1 MKNYSTELKIVLILL
16 FLSLQIN
23 VQAQINS
30 SIPCM
35 GSAGSFHSGIVT
47 ANGSKQEG
55 IITSLTNSSNRGWA
69 LFDLSNLPTGI
80 SITSASIQFTTTSNS
95 VASNVVN
102 FINGFGWTNFYQ
114 PSTVSG
120 NILYNLLQANSTTNF
135 NASSWTV
142 NATQT
147 KSLNAA
153 GIDLI
158 SQNIGGKV
166 VFSFVRGNNTNIEIL
181 GYNANNAS
189 LVPKLILTYNTA
201 PACVSVPNAGTISGL
216 SSVCSGNPF
225 TLSLVNSSSVSGL
238 GYQWEISDLGANNWT
253 PINGATIASYTA
265 QGISQP
271 KSFRAVVTCSASN
284 LSATTPSFDVNLN
297 SFLTCYCSSSAN
309 ASSDEDIFKVSLG
322 NWQNNSNCAS
332 VASFGSLQNRYSN
345 YKNISPFVTTQG
357 NTINFQ
363 VEIGT
368 CGGNF
373 NNATKAFIDFN
384 HDGLFDETNELVYK
398 SPISY
403 VGPHTESGM
412 INIPLFA
419 DTGNTVLRVVNVE
432 TGNVN
437 SISAC
442 GTYNWG
448 ETEDYLI
455 QINQAPSCQGL
466 PNAGIISGP
475 NQICANVPFTISN
488 VGYSLNSGLIFNWES
503 RLDSNSNWQQ
513 VSGAHATNLELQSG
527 IVTPLEFRLQVI
539 CTNTNDTNYSNTIVV
554 GLNPTYLCY
563 CGPAT
568 GINLVQLAMSSMSQV
583 AIQGTSLNHFVANT
597 TGYQLNFPTQSNTT
611 TSLIQGAQYLLSVNQ
626 MQQNGNV
633 AAWIDF
639 NGNGVYETSEFL
651 NFTQNDLQNSSI
663 FMVPSAA
670 YIGNVGMRVRFSNA
684 PMNSSEACTP
694 NLGNQILDYVID
706 ISEAQW
712 CQGAP
717 NVAQITLPDS
727 VCINAPIAFIATNV
741 SNGLGI
747 YYQWEM
753 SPTGV
758 NSWSAIQGATNPYFI
773 FQDGID
779 EATDFRFKTVCDV
792 TDSFKISAIKTVQ
805 LNPHYLCYCI
815 SRATS
820 IDDEE
825 IFQVSFGSLTN
836 NSNCNSIVVG
846 QGSIKN
852 RYSNYKNLTPI
863 NLNQG
868 ASIPFSISVGT
879 CGANLYDNIA
889 AIYIDFNQN
898 GSFLDAGENV
908 YVSSYASASALSTPR
923 ILTGNFQI
931 PSSASTGIT
940 GMRVIAVEN
949 PVVDPCGEYTW
960 GETED
965 YLVNISAGTLCSGTP
980 NVPLISVPTSVCSSS
995 SFSLNASGIALGSGI
1010 QFQWQLRPN
1019 GTNNWTDISG
1029 ATDVLYALNSGISN
1043 PTFFRLKTTCL
1054 NSNLSSFSN
1063 EQLVQLAP
1071 LSQCYCQPVNTTNV
1085 VNVFITKVQFA
1096 GINAQTVVGSSN
1108 GYNDYT
1114 STVLAGQVMT
1124 NSVNSISIKLNN
1136 VLNASAAVW
1145 MDWNQNG
1152 QFEVGEFT
1160 SIGNNNATN
1169 VITNSINVP
1178 SNALIGT
1185 TRMRVRAKANGFF
1198 TATEACTPIYDGET
1212 EDYSILVV
1220 PNQNC
1225 SAVSLNVSISGP
1237 QQICP
1242 NTSFELFPISYSL
1255 AQGINYQWQVK
1266 NGSTWQNI
1274 SNATSIFTTV
1284 AGIATATQY
1293 RLLTTCSSN
1302 NTSSFSNEIT
1312 VTPANVISLF
1322 AVDSIYGCGAQ
1333 ASMSAVSGYTS
1344 YIWDDGQIGL
1354 NAVATSS
1361 GWHYCTAYS
1370 GNCIAVDSLYVTLL
1384 PLPSINAGQDV
1395 FVCPGNSISLVGSGG
1410 NNLSWSGGVQNGV
1423 PFFPNANSQYV
1434 LTGYDVNGCSNTDTV
1449 LVFMAPVPNSSA
1461 GNNKSICSGG
1471 STTLYASGGL
1481 NYVWNTGDT
1490 TAALTVTNPGSYYV
1504 LATNAYG
1511 CIDTSNSVVVAIKS
1525 LPTTLKIKNATTNI
1539 VCEPNK
1545 VQMVVDL
1552 PFGTTTGFNY
1562 QWMQNGSP
1570 IPGATDSVYL
1580 ASSSGAYSLNL
1591 SGGPF
1596 CFKNAAP
1603 KPVTIKS
1610 LPNATFS
1617 ATGPTTICTGSS
1629 VTLVAPSISG
1639 YTYTWLKDGISVGS
1653 GNTKVFKVQ
1662 GSYKVVAKLNGCLDT
1677 SDASVQILVNPLPI
1691 ATISALTANTFCFG
1705 DSCQL
1710 MASPN
1715 GIGYQFDWRLGTNL
1729 IASTALPSLYVNAQG
1744 TYKVMIKDNNGCLS
1758 KLSSTSVKTKINP
1771 IPAPI
1776 ISSITTVIPLNGSVK
1791 LNASP
1796 TSGVSWQWYKDGII
1810 ISGATTKQLTAT
1822 TAGNYSVA
1830 ITKLGCTGTSSIY
1843 TLTQSTQKE
1852 EQTNMVSS
1860 HEKMI
1865 FSAFPNPTNGKINLS
1880 VEDAKVE
1887 NATIQIINHL
1897 GSMVLETKMNSNQLE
1912 IDLST
1917 FSDGFYFI
1925 RYNDALGNSGIL
1937 KIIKQ

>member
-1 MKNYSTELKIVLILL
+1 M
-16 FLSLQIN
+16 QIN
-23 VQAQINS
+23 VQAQNNI

-35 GSAGSFHSGIVT
+35 GLAGSFHSGIVT

-80 SITSASIQFTTTSNS
+80 TITSASIQFTTTSNS
-95 VASNVVN
+95 VASNVTN

-120 NILYNLLQANSTTNF
+120 NILYNLLQANAATNF
-135 NASSWTV
+135 NASSWSV

-158 SQNIGGKV
+158 TQNIGGKV
-166 VFSFVRGNNTNIEIL
+166 VLSFVRGNNTNIEIL
-181 GYNANNAS
+181 GYNVNNAS
-189 LVPKLILTYNTA
+189 LVPKLILTYNTS
-201 PACVSVPNAGTISGL
+201 PACVSMPSAGTISGL
-216 SSVCSGNPF
+216 TSVCSGNPF

-238 GYQWEISDLGANNWT
+238 SYQWEISDLGANNWT
-253 PINGATIASYTA
+253 PISGATIATYTA
-265 QGISQP
+265 EGIIQP
-271 KSFRAVVTCSASN
+271 KSFRAVVTCLASN
-284 LSATTPSFDVNLN
+284 LSATTSSFDVNLN
-297 SFLTCYCSSSAN
+297 SFLNCYCSSSAN

-322 NWQNNSNCAS
+322 NWQNISNCTS

-345 YKNISPFVTTQG
+345 YKNISPFVTIQG

-384 HDGLFDETNELVYK
+384 HDGLFDETNERVYQ
-398 SPISY
+398 SPNSI
-403 VGPHTESGM
+403 VGPHIESGL

-419 DTGNTVLRVVNVE
+419 DTGITLLRVVNVE

-437 SISAC
+437 AISAC
-442 GTYNWG
+442 GSYNWG

-466 PNAGIISGP
+466 PSAGTISGP
-475 NQICANVPFTISN
+475 NLICTNVPFTINN
-488 VGYSLNSGLIFNWES
+488 VGYSLNSGLVFNWES

-513 VSGAHATNLELQSG
+513 VSGAHSTNLELQSG
-527 IVTPLEFRLQVI
+527 IATPLEFRLQVI
-539 CTNTNDTNYSNTIVV
+539 CTNSNDTNYSNTISVN
-554 GLNPTYLCY
+554 LNPLYLCY

-568 GINLVQLAMSSMSQV
+568 GINLVQLAMSSISQV
-583 AIQGTSLNHFVANT
+583 ALQGTSLNHFVTNT
-597 TGYQLNFPTQSNTT
+597 AGYQLNFPTQSNTT
-611 TSLIQGAQYLLSVNQ
+611 TTLIQGAQYQITVIQ
-626 MQQNGNV
+626 IQQNGNV
-633 AAWIDF
+633 GAWIDF
-639 NGNGVYETSEFL
+639 NGNGVYETTEFL
-651 NFTQNDLQNSSI
+651 NFNQNGVQNTAI
-663 FMVPSAA
+663 FMVPNAA
-670 YIGNVGMRVRFSNA
+670 YIGNVGMRIRVSNT
-684 PMNSSEACTP
+684 PMNSNEACTP

-717 NVAQITLPDS
+717 NIAQITLPDS
-727 VCINAPIAFIATNV
+727 VCMNAPISLVATNV

-753 SPTGV
+753 SPTGM
-758 NSWSAIQGATNPYFI
+758 NSWSAIQGATNPYFT
-773 FQDGID
+773 FQDGII
-779 EATDFRFKTVCDV
+779 EATDFRFITVCDV
-792 TDSFKISAIKTVQ
+792 TDSFKISSTKTAQ
-805 LNPHYLCYCI
+805 INPHYLCYCI

-825 IFQVSFGSLTN
+825 IFQVSFGSVTN
-836 NSNCNSIVVG
+836 NSNCNSVVVG

-852 RYSNYKNLTPI
+852 RYSNYKNLNPI

-868 ASIPFSISVGT
+868 VTIPFSVSVGT
-879 CGANLYDNIA
+879 CGVNLYDNIA

-908 YVSSYASASALSTPR
+908 YVSSYSSANSITSPR
-923 ILTGNFQI
+923 ILNGNFQI
-931 PSSASTGIT
+931 PSSALTGIT

-980 NVPLISVPTSVCSSS
+980 NVPLISVPSNVCSSS
-995 SFSLNASGIALGSGI
+995 SFNLNASGSALGSGI
-1010 QFQWQLRPN
+1010 QFQWQLRLS
-1019 GTNNWTDISG
+1019 GTTNWTDISG

-1043 PTFFRLKTTCL
+1043 PTFFRLKTTCF

-1071 LSQCYCQPVNTTNV
+1071 LSQCYCQPTNTSNV
-1085 VNVFITKVQFA
+1085 VNLFITKVQFA
-1096 GINAQTVVGSSN
+1096 GINAQTVVGNLN

-1114 STVLAGQVMT
+1114 SSVLAGQVME
-1124 NSVNSISIKLNN
+1124 NSTYPISIQVNN
-1136 VLNASAAVW
+1136 VLNTSVAVW
-1145 MDWNQNG
+1145 IDWNQNG

-1160 SIGNNNATN
+1160 SIGNNNASN
-1169 VITNSINVP
+1169 LFTNSINIP

-1185 TRMRVRAKANGFF
+1185 TRMRVRAKPNGFF
-1198 TATEACTPIYDGET
+1198 DATEACTPLNDGET
-1212 EDYSILVV
+1212 EDYSVLVF

-1225 SAVSLNVSISGP
+1225 NSVSLNVSISGP

-1242 NTSFELFPISYSL
+1242 NTSFELFPISYSI

-1274 SNATSIFTTV
+1274 SNATSTLTNIIT
-1284 AGIATATQY
+1284 GISTANQY
-1293 RLLTTCSSN
+1293 RLLATCSTN
-1302 NTSSFSNEIT
+1302 NTSITSNEIL
-1312 VTPANVISLF
+1312 VTPSTAISLF
-1322 AVDSIYGCGAQ
+1322 VVDSINGCGTQ
-1333 ASMSAVSGYTS
+1333 ASMTAISGFSS

-1361 GWHYCTAYS
+1361 GWHYCTAFS
-1370 GNCIAVDSLYVTLL
+1370 GNCTVTDSLYVTLL
-1384 PLPSINAGQDV
+1384 PLPSINAGQDI
-1395 FVCPGNSISLVGSGG
+1395 FVCPGSSVTLNGSGG
-1410 NNLSWSGGVQNGV
+1410 NNLSWSGGVLNGI
-1423 PFFPNANSQYV
+1423 PFIPNLNSQYV
-1434 LTGYDVNGCSNTDTV
+1434 LTGYDINGCSNTDTV

-1471 STTLYASGGL
+1471 STVLYANGGS

-1490 TAALTVTNPGSYYV
+1490 TAALTVSNPGIYYV
-1504 LATNAYG
+1504 ISSNAYG
-1511 CIDTSNSVVVAIKS
+1511 CTDTSNSVVVAIKS
-1525 LPTTLKIKNATTNI
+1525 LPTTLKIKNATSNI

-1562 QWMQNGSP
+1562 QWMQNGTP
-1570 IPGATDSVYL
+1570 ISGATDSVYL

-1603 KPVTIKS
+1603 KPVTVKP
-1610 LPNATFS
+1610 LPSATFN

-1629 VTLVAPSISG
+1629 VTLIAPSISG
-1639 YTYTWLKDGISVGS
+1639 YSYTWLKDGISA
-1653 GNTKVFKVQ
+1653 GNGNSKVFKLQ
-1662 GSYKVVAKLNGCLDT
+1662 GLYTVVAKLNGCLDT
-1677 SDASVQILVNPLPI
+1677 SDSPIQIIVNPLPI
-1691 ATISALTANTFCFG
+1691 ASIAAATSNIFCAG

-1710 MASPN
+1710 VANPT
-1715 GIGYQFDWRLGTNL
+1715 GIGFQYDWRLGNSLLKSTN
-1729 IASTALPSLYVNAQG
+1729 INTTFVNAQG
-1744 TYKVMIKDNNGCLS
+1744 SFKVIVKDNNGCQS
-1758 KLSSTSVKTKINP
+1758 KLSTSNLKTKINP
-1771 IPAPI
+1771 IPVPI
-1776 ISSITTVIPLNGSVK
+1776 ISSSTTVIPLNGSVK

-1796 TSGVSWQWYKDGII
+1796 TNGVSWQWYKDGVII
-1810 ISGATTKQLTAT
+1810 TGATTKQLTAT
-1822 TAGNYSVA
+1822 TAGNYSVS

-1843 TLTQSTQKE
+1843 ALTLSTQKE
-1852 EQTNMVSS
+1852 EQTNIITKN
-1860 HEKMI
+1860 EKII
-1865 FSAFPNPTNGKINLS
+1865 FSAFPNPTNEKIKLS
-1880 VEDAKVE
+1880 VEDVLVVQ
-1887 NATIQIINHL
+1887 ATIQIINYL
-1897 GSMVLETKMNSNQLE
+1897 GSKVLETKMNSNQIE

-1925 RYNDALGNSGIL
+1925 RYNDASGNSGML